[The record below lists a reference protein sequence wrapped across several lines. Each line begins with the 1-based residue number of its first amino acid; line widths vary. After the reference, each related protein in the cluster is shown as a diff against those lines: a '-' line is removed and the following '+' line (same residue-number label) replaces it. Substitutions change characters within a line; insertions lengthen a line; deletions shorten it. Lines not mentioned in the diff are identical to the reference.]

1 MFIVYEGLDNTGKT
15 TQARL
20 LHERLVAE
28 LGDDKVLLL
37 KEPGGS
43 LVSQQMRTIISQN
56 PTLPIRVQAHLFMA
70 GIFNTYIEVIKP
82 ALAEG
87 KIIILDRYVPST
99 YAYQIHTNG
108 LYDLKATIALLPEPD
123 LWFYTFNDTDHE
135 KLREYPEDMDEVG
148 MFYYGL
154 KDKIRE
160 AYVHMFLS
168 PDIHNLDIPTFK
180 THRVRSFNVN
190 NNIEDNLKKAY
201 DTVIEYYYKL
211 LKKD

>member
-20 LHERLVAE
+20 LHEKLVAE

-70 GIFNTYIEVIKP
+70 GIFNTYIEIIKP

-108 LYDLKATIALLPEPD
+108 LYDLKDTIALLPEPD
-123 LWFYTFNDTDHE
+123 LWFYTYNDTDE
-135 KLREYPEDMDEVG
+135 DIKREAVEDMDEVG
-148 MFYYGL
+148 YYYATL
-154 KDKIRE
+154 RDKIKE
-160 AYVHMFLS
+160 AYVHMFIS
-168 PDIHNLDIPTFK
+168 PDINNIYIPTFVSHK
-180 THRVRSFNVN
+180 VRSFNVN
-190 NNIEDNLKKAY
+190 NKLEDNVQKAY
-201 DTVIEYYYKL
+201 VKVMDVYYREKL
-211 LKKD
+211 

>member
-20 LHERLVAE
+20 LHEKLVAE
-28 LGDDKVLLL
+28 LGDDKILLL

-82 ALAEG
+82 ALAGG

-108 LYDLKATIALLPEPD
+108 LYDLKDTIALLPEPD
-123 LWFYTFNDTDHE
+123 LWFYTYNDTDE
-135 KLREYPEDMDEVG
+135 DIKREAVEDMDEVG
-148 MFYYGL
+148 YYYATL
-154 KDKIRE
+154 KDKIKE
-160 AYVHMFLS
+160 AYVHMFIS
-168 PDIHNLDIPTFK
+168 PDINNISIPTFVSHK
-180 THRVRSFNVN
+180 VRSFNVN
-190 NNIEDNLKKAY
+190 EKLEDNVQKAY
-201 DTVIEYYYKL
+201 VKVMDAYYREKL
-211 LKKD
+211 

>member
-70 GIFNTYIEVIKP
+70 GIFNTYIEIIKP

-108 LYDLKATIALLPEPD
+108 LYDLKDTIALLPEPD
-123 LWFYTFNDTDHE
+123 LWFYTYNDTDE
-135 KLREYPEDMDEVG
+135 DIKREAVEDMDEVG
-148 MFYYGL
+148 YYYATL
-154 KDKIRE
+154 RDKIKE
-160 AYVHMFLS
+160 AYVHMFIS
-168 PDIHNLDIPTFK
+168 PDINNLSIPTFVSHK
-180 THRVRSFNVN
+180 VRSFNVN
-190 NNIEDNLKKAY
+190 DKLEDNIQKAY
-201 DTVIEYYYKL
+201 NKVMDTYYREMI
-211 LKKD
+211 

>member
-123 LWFYTFNDTDHE
+123 LWFYTYNDTDE
-135 KLREYPEDMDEVG
+135 DIKREAVEDMDEVG
-148 MFYYGL
+148 YYYATL
-154 KDKIRE
+154 RDKIKE

-168 PDIHNLDIPTFK
+168 PDINNLSIPTFVSHK
-180 THRVRSFNVN
+180 VRSFNVN
-190 NNIEDNLKKAY
+190 DKLEDNIQKAY
-201 DTVIEYYYKL
+201 NKVMDTYYSEMI
-211 LKKD
+211 

>member
-20 LHERLVAE
+20 LHEKLVAE

-70 GIFNTYIEVIKP
+70 GIFNTYIEIIKP

-108 LYDLKATIALLPEPD
+108 LYDLKDTIALLPEPD
-123 LWFYTFNDTDHE
+123 LWFYTYNDTDE
-135 KLREYPEDMDEVG
+135 DIKREAVEDMDEVG
-148 MFYYGL
+148 YYYATL
-154 KDKIRE
+154 RDKIKE
-160 AYVHMFLS
+160 AYVHMFIS
-168 PDIHNLDIPTFK
+168 PDINNISIPTFVSHK
-180 THRVRSFNVN
+180 VRSFNVN
-190 NNIEDNLKKAY
+190 NKLEDNVQKAY
-201 DTVIEYYYKL
+201 VKVMNVYYREKL
-211 LKKD
+211 

>member
-20 LHERLVAE
+20 LHEKLVAE

-43 LVSQQMRTIISQN
+43 LVSKQMRTIISQN

-70 GIFNTYIEVIKP
+70 GIFNTYIEIIKP

-108 LYDLKATIALLPEPD
+108 LYDLKDTIALLPEPD
-123 LWFYTFNDTDHE
+123 LWFYTYNDTDE
-135 KLREYPEDMDEVG
+135 DIKREAVEDMDEVG
-148 MFYYGL
+148 YYYATL
-154 KDKIRE
+154 RDKIKE
-160 AYVHMFLS
+160 AYVHMFIS
-168 PDIHNLDIPTFK
+168 PDINNISIPTFVSHK
-180 THRVRSFNVN
+180 VRSFNVN
-190 NNIEDNLKKAY
+190 NKLEDNVQKAY
-201 DTVIEYYYKL
+201 VKVMDVYYREKL
-211 LKKD
+211 